1 VMTIVRWAGAAAVVC
16 SLHVG
21 GVMLALSYWPEQ
33 EADDPAGAMSVE
45 LAPLPAAAR
54 VNTPVL
60 AHAPLTEAV
69 LPRREAAEEVQEE
82 VVEDLPL
89 VPPSPAPEP
98 EIVLLKPAPEERK
111 EEPEKKDPRQAAR
124 EKRRPSEA
132 SEEKVAAAPPRVEAQ
147 PAPAAS
153 QGQSAAIARLR
164 ARWTRGAFRHLERF
178 KRYPDAALRRGTPP
192 NSTVVVR
199 FRVDR
204 SGHVISSQIVKGSGE
219 PLLDEEVF
227 ALLKRSSPFPLP
239 PDQLPGSDFVLVGTI
254 DFIK

>member
-1 VMTIVRWAGAAAVVC
+1 MTIVRWAGAAAVVC

-21 GVMLALSYWPEQ
+21 GVMLALMYWPEE
-33 EADDPAGAMSVE
+33 EADDPAGAMTVE

-54 VNTPVL
+54 VDTPNFAHGPL
-60 AHAPLTEAV
+60 APAV
-69 LPRREAAEEVQEE
+69 LPRQAASEKVQEE
-82 VVEDLPL
+82 MVEDLPP
-89 VPPSPAPEP
+89 VPPSRAPEP
-98 EIVLLKPAPEERK
+98 EIALLKPPPEEK
-111 EEPEKKDPRQAAR
+111 TEEPRQAAP

-132 SEEKVAAAPPRVEAQ
+132 AEEKVAAAPPRVEAQ

-164 ARWTRGAFRHLERF
+164 ARWYRGAFRHLERF
-178 KRYPDAALRRGTPP
+178 KRYPDAAVRRGQHG
-192 NSTVVVR
+192 TVVVR

-204 SGHVISSQIVKGSGE
+204 SGNVISSQIVKGSGE

-239 PDQLPGSDFVLVGTI
+239 PDQVPESDLVLVGTI
-254 DFIK
+254 NFIK

>member
-1 VMTIVRWAGAAAVVC
+1 MTIVRWAGAAAVVC

-21 GVMLALSYWPEQ
+21 GVILALRYWPE
-33 EADDPAGAMSVE
+33 EADDPTGAMNVE
-45 LAPLPAAAR
+45 LAPVPAAAR
-54 VNTPVL
+54 VDTPML
-60 AHAPLTEAV
+60 AHGPLTEAV
-69 LPRREAAEEVQEE
+69 LPRQEASENVQEE

-98 EIVLLKPAPEERK
+98 ELVLLKPPPEDKK
-111 EEPEKKDPRQAAR
+111 EEPEKKDPRHAAP
-124 EKRRPSEA
+124 EKDRPSEA

-164 ARWTRGAFRHLERF
+164 ARWSRGAFRHLERF
-178 KRYPDAALRRGTPP
+178 KLYPDAALRRGKHG
-192 NSTVVVR
+192 TVVVR

-204 SGHVISSQIVKGSGE
+204 SGHVIFSQIVKGSGE
-219 PLLDEEVF
+219 PLLDEEVL

-239 PDQLPGSDFVLVGTI
+239 PDQLPGSDFALVGTI
-254 DFIK
+254 DFIR